1 MSTCSKSE
9 DDPRR
14 FALYRH
20 TAVSTQTHGGSYA
33 NTRRFGGSTEII
45 PTFGLSAGPL
55 VPVPLRGQI
64 LAALSAL
71 DPSRPAAIAAQVGGP
86 RWGTVCCRVAHYA
99 RPRTW
104 YREIRDSRIVGALAF
119 TNSLLHCDR
128 LHERL
133 SVLQTFVCPCRPA
146 DPASAI
152 AHESGNARRRCSSAH
167 AANTDPSS
175 PRRASG
181 GRFYDIRL
189 RLSHA
194 E

>member
-71 DPSRPAAIAAQVGGP
+71 DPSSPAAIAAQVG
-86 RWGTVCCRVAHYA
+86 
-99 RPRTW
+99 
-104 YREIRDSRIVGALAF
+104 
-119 TNSLLHCDR
+119 
-128 LHERL
+128 
-133 SVLQTFVCPCRPA
+133 
-146 DPASAI
+146 
-152 AHESGNARRRCSSAH
+152 
-167 AANTDPSS
+167 
-175 PRRASG
+175 
-181 GRFYDIRL
+181 
-189 RLSHA
+189 
-194 E
+194 